1 MSSCNIRDRLSNM
14 IMQKIDKTLLEDIIC
29 NKRDN
34 NRLILLN
41 IVKSLKVI
49 NIDLNLDHS
58 VEQEKVEVGQQKE
71 IHVSGQSTVF
81 ELTNALININI
92 KHDKNKDIKDHSLIL
107 RILDL
112 CPHPYP
118 NYYTISYA
126 VFKDL
131 IVLASTII
139 DCCSYYKYFLVINKE
154 ENKWSLIHFR

>member
-29 NKRDN
+29 IKRDN

-58 VEQEKVEVGQQKE
+58 VEQEEVEVGQQKE

-92 KHDKNKDIKDHSLIL
+92 KHDK
-107 RILDL
+107 
-112 CPHPYP
+112 
-118 NYYTISYA
+118 
-126 VFKDL
+126 
-131 IVLASTII
+131 
-139 DCCSYYKYFLVINKE
+139 
-154 ENKWSLIHFR
+154 